1 MSILIR
7 FTPLGCIL
15 LCLIVSG
22 TVTLPSTVVAAASS
36 DVERRQEIQLIL
48 DSLATDPSVESA
60 KEQKARIRGY
70 IDLYTRKTTLIQKE
84 IEQLGSALGG
94 ITATEGTDSAGS
106 NSLSGLLALKQQ
118 KELELVEARLLLM
131 TAQDAVSLLDRYIS
145 ARETKDLLF
154 KAEPLW
160 RLSTMGEEAPPKNQS
175 AVTGRPREVHS
186 TLLFLASVTLLFY

>member
-15 LCLIVSG
+15 LCMIVSG

-48 DSLATDPSVESA
+48 DSLATDPPVESV

-94 ITATEGTDSAGS
+94 VTATEGTDSAGS

-118 KELELVEARLLLM
+118 KELELVEA
-131 TAQDAVSLLDRYIS
+131 
-145 ARETKDLLF
+145 
-154 KAEPLW
+154 
-160 RLSTMGEEAPPKNQS
+160 
-175 AVTGRPREVHS
+175 
-186 TLLFLASVTLLFY
+186 